1 MSDIGKEILGS
12 INRLNEVYRQ
22 GLGSSTRGN
31 AVLVNGKRTD
41 ADRSEAEVRA
51 AKPKVRCLQGE
62 VYGDDPFER
71 RMFKRCRDGF
81 DAAIRDAV
89 VAMEDANI
97 PADSIQDFKNIVAD
111 FCGDTW
117 NVDPRAED

>member
-1 MSDIGKEILGS
+1 MTDLANQFMRSHF
-12 INRLNEVYRQ
+12 
-22 GLGSSTRGN
+22 GLGSSTRGMTMDEHN
-31 AVLVNGKRTD
+31 KG
-41 ADRSEAEVRA
+41 RSEAEARAERA
-51 AKPKVRCLQGE
+51 AKPKVRCKQGE
-62 VYGDDPFER
+62 SFEAFER

-81 DAAIRDAV
+81 DAAIHDAV

-117 NVDPRAED
+117 NVDPRKEG